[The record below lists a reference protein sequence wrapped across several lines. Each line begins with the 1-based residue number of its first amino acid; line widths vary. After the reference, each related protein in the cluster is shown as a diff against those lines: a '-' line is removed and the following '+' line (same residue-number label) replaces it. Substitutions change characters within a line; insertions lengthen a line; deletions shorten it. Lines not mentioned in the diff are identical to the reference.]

1 MPVETREQVTQSDVQ
16 VFTERE
22 YVDMP
27 RACRILDA
35 SWTMVNR
42 MAASG
47 LLVLVDFRKRA
58 HKRVSYQSIG
68 QLRYRDEEIL
78 PFPSRDTIPAIEAAP
93 MLGYLA
99 KWSVWKLCEEG
110 RFEAYR
116 LHPCSAWRISRSSL
130 QAYLSEI
137 KKGIHGGPA
146 AYNFVLRTDA
156 NSAHERE
163 EVEHINQETKAKAAI
178 IGGFN
183 G

>member
-1 MPVETREQVTQSDVQ
+1 
-16 VFTERE
+16 
-22 YVDMP
+22 
-27 RACRILDA
+27 
-35 SWTMVNR
+35 
-42 MAASG
+42 

-58 HKRVSYQSIG
+58 HKRVSYQSIVEHCNRLREEYAIRDRRPRLVRG